1 MESAK
6 YQGPIKLV
14 LFDVD
19 GVLTDGGLHIDGKGE
34 QFKTFNVRDGLAV
47 ALLRV
52 HGIRCGVLSGK
63 ASPSL
68 DFRIHQLG
76 MDVAVTGRL
85 EKLDALAKEE
95 QDSLSCHPQTF
106 KMMDGSTI
114 GGGSKVRMQYE
125 VECKCITNRYSQRWD
140 NALGKRAD
148 NFVQGLIRDSRLDEV
163 WKIDNEEAAQYY
175 PVSHTG
181 ECRCHNH
188 EKMRMQ

>member
-1 MESAK
+1 MASAR

-52 HGIRCGVLSGK
+52 YGIRCGVLSGK

-68 DFRIHQLG
+68 DFRIRQLG

-85 EKLDALAKEE
+85 EKLDALAAICGDVGVCESE
-95 QDSLSCHPQTF
+95 IAYVGDDVVDLPLAGRVGRFYAPSDAHPLVLAAADVVT
-106 KMMDGSTI
+106 DAR
-114 GGGSKVRMQYE
+114 GGRGVGRE
-125 VECKCITNRYSQRWD
+125 VAERVLAEGGVDLQAAYAPLIAGWS
-140 NALGKRAD
+140 AAGA
-148 NFVQGLIRDSRLDEV
+148 VQ
-163 WKIDNEEAAQYY
+163 
-175 PVSHTG
+175 
-181 ECRCHNH
+181 
-188 EKMRMQ
+188 